1 MKHTIKQSNKARL
14 DLINYH
20 GYRPSDFRQKNDKKW
35 ELICKDDVEITAFE
49 VLQDKIDDTHNN

>member
-1 MKHTIKQSNKARL
+1 MKHTIKQSNKARSTL
-14 DLINYH
+14 IDLY

-49 VLQDKIDDTHNN
+49 VLQDKTDDEI

>member
-1 MKHTIKQSNKARL
+1 MKHTIRQSNKARSTL
-14 DLINYH
+14 IDLY

-49 VLQDKIDDTHNN
+49 VLQDKIDDEI